1 MEYQLLFP
9 LFVFTMAGIDLI
21 ARAARFLGGER
32 RDTSRSAGRRDDWYV
47 FFRCRDL
54 RVVSPGS
61 VGRAAPRGL
70 RHRSVEYAAVSE
82 TFASSTVLPTKRF
95 T

>member
-21 ARAARFLGGER
+21 ARAAHFLGGER

-54 RVVSPGS
+54 TGEREADPAPRPQGRVAGQRRQ
-61 VGRAAPRGL
+61 GRATRL
-70 RHRSVEYAAVSE
+70 AAQ
-82 TFASSTVLPTKRF
+82 AR
-95 T
+95 